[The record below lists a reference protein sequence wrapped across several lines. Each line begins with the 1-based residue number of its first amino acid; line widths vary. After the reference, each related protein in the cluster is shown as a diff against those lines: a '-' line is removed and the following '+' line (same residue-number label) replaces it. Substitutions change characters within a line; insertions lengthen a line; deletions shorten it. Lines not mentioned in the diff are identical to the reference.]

1 VSAASLLALMVALAT
16 VSATAQPVPPDAPVA
31 RPTGASIPANL
42 LRLSIAFARPPEG
55 PVLPRLSLVR
65 GDGSLI
71 EQPFLDQELWS
82 PDGRILTV
90 LMHPGRV
97 KTGLAA
103 NERLGRALAPG
114 EGATLMFDGQR
125 IGGWTVV
132 PPDIAPPDPSR
143 WRTTAPQR
151 GTREAVTVR
160 LDGPV
165 DALCGNLIAVRD
177 AGGRRVEGTAE
188 LIAGEAVWRFTP
200 RSSWQAD
207 RYVVV
212 AAPDLEDPAG
222 NRPGQD
228 FEHSPGSAS
237 SVVDGPAFEPIVGSN
252 RP

>member
-1 VSAASLLALMVALAT
+1 MIAASFLALAAALVAIP
-16 VSATAQPVPPDAPVA
+16 ATAQPAPPDAPVA

-65 GDGSLI
+65 GDGSTI
-71 EQPFLDQELWS
+71 EEPFLDQELWS
-82 PDGRILTV
+82 PDGRTLTV

-103 NERLGRALAPG
+103 NESLGRALIPG
-114 EGATLMFDGQR
+114 DEASLIFDGRR

-143 WRTTAPQR
+143 WRTTAPR
-151 GTREAVTVR
+151 SGTREAVIVQ
-160 LDGPV
+160 LDEPV
-165 DALCGNLIAVRD
+165 DALGDNLIAVRD
-177 AGGRRVEGTAE
+177 AGGRRVGGTGQ
-188 LIAGEAVWRFTP
+188 LVKGEAVWRFTP
-200 RSSWQAD
+200 RSAWQAE

-228 FEHSPGSAS
+228 FEHSPGATS
-237 SVVDGPAFEPIVGSN
+237 SVPDGPAFQPTGGNN